1 VAALSAGGELMR
13 ILFVCTGNICRSPSA
28 EAVMRRLVDDAGLG
42 GEFVLESAGTGRWHA
57 GGKPDRRA
65 VTAATARGYAVAGTA
80 RQVRPADFEA
90 FDLLVG
96 MDRGHVRRLRD
107 LSPSI
112 EARLKIR
119 PLLEDEDVPD
129 PYGGPAAEFE
139 QALDVIERG
148 CRALFEELTAAP
160 F

>member
-1 VAALSAGGELMR
+1 VR
-13 ILFVCTGNICRSPSA
+13 ILFVCTGNICRSPTA
-28 EAVMRRLVDDAGLG
+28 EAVMWRLVDEAGLA
-42 GEFVLESAGTGRWHA
+42 GEFVLDSAGTGRWHA
-57 GGKPDRRA
+57 GGKPERRA
-65 VTAATARGYAVAGTA
+65 VAAGAARGYLVGGAA
-80 RQVRPADFEA
+80 RQVRPADFED

-107 LSPSI
+107 LSPDLES
-112 EARLKIR
+112 RLKVR
-119 PLLEDEDVPD
+119 PLIEDEDVPD
-129 PYGGPAAEFE
+129 PYGGPQAEFE

>member
-1 VAALSAGGELMR
+1 LHGKHLPLAD
-13 ILFVCTGNICRSPSA
+13 
-28 EAVMRRLVDDAGLG
+28 RRGVDEAGLG
-42 GEFVLESAGTGRWHA
+42 GEFVLDSAGTGRWHA
-57 GGKPDRRA
+57 GGKPERRA
-65 VTAATARGYAVAGTA
+65 VAAGAARGYLVAGTA
-80 RQVRPADFEA
+80 RQVRSVDFEN

-107 LSPSI
+107 LSPDLES
-112 EARLKIR
+112 RLKVR

-129 PYGGPAAEFE
+129 PYGGPPAEFE

-148 CRALFEELTAAP
+148 CRVLFEDLTAAP

>member
-1 VAALSAGGELMR
+1 VR
-13 ILFVCTGNICRSPSA
+13 ILFVCTGNICRSPTA
-28 EAVMRRLVDDAGLG
+28 EAVMRRLVDGAGHA
-42 GEFVLESAGTGRWHA
+42 GEFVLDSAGTGRWHA
-57 GGKPDRRA
+57 GGKPQRRA
-65 VTAATARGYAVAGTA
+65 VAAGAARGYLVGGTA
-80 RQVRPADFEA
+80 RQVRPADFED

-107 LSPSI
+107 LSPDLES
-112 EARLKIR
+112 RLKVR

-129 PYGGPAAEFE
+129 PYGGPPAEFE